1 MELTLLIVLPL
12 LGALVVALLPKA
24 RTELVFP
31 VALGVSVLPLGA
43 SLWIMVNF
51 VSGDPLFQ
59 FNEDYVLSETFGIAW
74 RLGDKDTPDE
84 LLTRS
89 DKALYAAKRGGRN
102 RVEKQSEPSADAE
115 HAANG

>member
-1 MELTLLIVLPL
+1 
-12 LGALVVALLPKA
+12 LVADHPF
-24 RTELVFP
+24 RTADGKEIDVT
-31 VALGVSVLPLGA
+31 VS
-43 SLWIMVNF
+43 I
-51 VSGDPLFQ
+51 
-59 FNEDYVLSETFGIAW
+59 GIAW

-102 RVEKQSEPSADAE
+102 RVEKQSESSADAE